1 MQSIICVSIYAI
13 VSAIL
18 GLILSNF
25 ISLSK
30 AKKGEDFNYKEY
42 INNFKLSNLDLR
54 YVIIFFILFLII
66 IKEFTIINLLTFSL
80 IFLGLLL
87 AYILDYTYMIIPD
100 TSSILIIISGIINII
115 FNFSKENITQ
125 VLLGLIVGGLFL
137 FIIDYIFKLIT
148 KTEGFGAG
156 DMKLLA
162 SIGFMFGFR
171 NIIVI
176 IIMSLVVSAIVG
188 SISLIIN
195 KVKNLKEAYIPFGP
209 FIVICTLIICIIP
222 SQTIIYYINIFI
234 DSIVNKMI

>member
-1 MQSIICVSIYAI
+1 
-13 VSAIL
+13 
-18 GLILSNF
+18 
-25 ISLSK
+25 
-30 AKKGEDFNYKEY
+30 
-42 INNFKLSNLDLR
+42 
-54 YVIIFFILFLII
+54 
-66 IKEFTIINLLTFSL
+66 
-80 IFLGLLL
+80 
-87 AYILDYTYMIIPD
+87 
-100 TSSILIIISGIINII
+100 
-115 FNFSKENITQ
+115 
-125 VLLGLIVGGLFL
+125 LGLIVGGLFL